1 MKVCATS
8 LLLAKSKG
16 LSNSLLYDFSIDV
29 ITKKAHGEIEST
41 KMLKDTYPDFIKHW
55 KLMFGSVVID
65 NELVES
71 GFSAFTTN
79 TTYKQRKNRDKM
91 MILTHTDPA
100 IYMV

>member
-65 NELVES
+65 NI
-71 GFSAFTTN
+71 
-79 TTYKQRKNRDKM
+79 
-91 MILTHTDPA
+91 ILKVGLSIRTEFLKEFRRG
-100 IYMV
+100 